1 MRETAERGPGPEGAA
16 AWLHAGN
23 CREVR
28 VEWPDINGNAR
39 GRLVPASAFTNG
51 FEGVGLSA
59 VALSFDLWTNPAPGC
74 GVGGEI
80 GFANVMA
87 RPDPASLRLL
97 RHEPGVALCLT
108 DIVWPDGR
116 AVPLAPRTYAKSVE
130 ARLAKRGWQARVAPE
145 IEFYVTAP
153 DGTPLV
159 EGYPCYGMENRFR
172 LRHEIAAVVE
182 ATAPFADCEGWQH
195 EHGPGQIEINVR
207 PQPLL
212 AAADALYGIRS
223 AVREA
228 AAAGGFAATFMAK
241 PFNEKNGSSCQVNIS
256 LVDEAGRNLFHD
268 AAAPDRLSELAR
280 GFVAGILDSFDDLAA
295 LYLPHANSY
304 KRVVPGFF
312 APVTRAWGVDN
323 RTAAVRVINDTPA
336 STRIEFRVCGGDI
349 APHLV
354 LPALVAA
361 GLDGIERKL
370 DAGAPAR
377 GNLDELE
384 LPRIVDD
391 WRAALDRFAASRRA
405 ADLLGPE
412 LRDLYARVKRAE
424 YRRYQRYVGDF
435 DRDFYRG
442 YL

>member
-1 MRETAERGPGPEGAA
+1 MTDRAAAPPGPEGLER
-16 AWLHAGN
+16 WLQAGN

-39 GRLVPASAFTNG
+39 GRLVPASAFTEG
-51 FEGVGLSA
+51 FAGVGLSA
-59 VALSFDLWTNPAPGC
+59 VALSFDLWTNPAPGS
-74 GVGGEI
+74 GIGGEI
-80 GFANVMA
+80 GFANVVA
-87 RPDPASLRLL
+87 RPDLASLRHL
-97 RHEPGVALCLT
+97 RHEPGVAQCLT

-116 AVPLAPRTYAKSVE
+116 GVPAAPRAFAKSVE
-130 ARLAKRGWQARVAPE
+130 ARLAARGWQARVAPE
-145 IEFYVTAP
+145 IEFYVTAA

-172 LRHEIAAVVE
+172 LRREIAAVVDA
-182 ATAPFADCEGWQH
+182 ATAFAECEGWQH

-223 AVREA
+223 SVREA
-228 AAAGGFAATFMAK
+228 AAGAGFAATFMAK

-268 AAAPDRLSELAR
+268 AAAPDKLSGLAR
-280 GFVAGILDSFDDLAA
+280 GFIAGILDSFDDLAA
-295 LYLPHANSY
+295 LYLPHGNSY

-312 APVTRAWGVDN
+312 APVTRAWGIDN
-323 RTAAVRVINDTPA
+323 RTAAVRVINDSPA
-336 STRIEFRVCGGDI
+336 STRIEFRVCGADI

-361 GLDGIERKL
+361 GLDGIERGL
-370 DAGAPAR
+370 DAGLPAR
-377 GNLDELE
+377 GNLDESE
-384 LPRIVDD
+384 LPRVVDD
-391 WRAALDRFAASRRA
+391 WRAALDRFEASPRA
-405 ADLLGPE
+405 AGLLGTD
-412 LRDLYARVKRAE
+412 LRDLYSRVKRAE
-424 YRRYQRYVGDF
+424 YRRQQRYVGDF